1 MHALVRLEKK
11 EGGDG
16 KGEEKKKEKSLL
28 GRKRKVSPVWVCM
41 NGLAF
46 YSKDKSFIKTHD
58 QLSPLILNINAV

>member
-1 MHALVRLEKK
+1 MHALVRLEKR

-16 KGEEKKKEKSLL
+16 KGEGKKEKSLL
-28 GRKRKVSPVWVCM
+28 GGKRKVSPVWVCM